1 MLIFFP
7 LFLCLLDLQCPQ
19 CGKRFRQIPHLR
31 DHERLHSD
39 ERPFVCS
46 VCGRSFVLA
55 ARLAE
60 HARTHSGDKPYSCP
74 LCDRTFRSLSNLGK
88 HRKTHAQVSPAT
100 TARSFGLSS
109 KLTHPMGAASEEAV
123 VGLAEGEAQALV
135 LPAMGEGQAA
145 VHTILLLHS
154 QPGSA
159 PTFAALPLGEPSA
172 APSSSSSSSSLAI
185 SSPTPSPSAPL
196 VLMHPSVALG
206 DGHPEQLGPVVS
218 HAIEVIVT
226 ETGE

>member
-1 MLIFFP
+1 M
-7 LFLCLLDLQCPQ
+7 
-19 CGKRFRQIPHLR
+19 
-31 DHERLHSD
+31 
-39 ERPFVCS
+39 CS

-88 HRKTHAQVSPAT
+88 HRKTHAQVSPVT
-100 TARSFGLSS
+100 TARSFTLSS
-109 KLTHPMGAASEEAV
+109 KLTHPMGTAGEAV
-123 VGLAEGEAQALV
+123 VGVAEGEAQALV
-135 LPAMGEGQAA
+135 LPAVGEGQTA

-159 PTFAALPLGEPSA
+159 PAFAALPLGESSA
-172 APSSSSSSSSLAI
+172 APSSS

-206 DGHPEQLGPVVS
+206 DGHPGQLGPVMS

>member
-1 MLIFFP
+1 MLMFFFL
-7 LFLCLLDLQCPQ
+7 LFLCHLDLQCPQ

-60 HARTHSGDKPYSCP
+60 HARTHSGDKPYSCL

-88 HRKTHAQVSPAT
+88 HRKTHAQSPT
-100 TARSFGLSS
+100 STARSLTLSS
-109 KLTHPMGAASEEAV
+109 KLTHPMGTASEAAAAV
-123 VGLAEGEAQALV
+123 VGVAEGEAQALV

-154 QPGSA
+154 QPGST
-159 PTFAALPLGEPSA
+159 PTFTALPLGDPSA
-172 APSSSSSSSSLAI
+172 APSSSSSPAL

-206 DGHPEQLGPVVS
+206 DGHSEQLGPVVS
-218 HAIEVIVT
+218 HAFEVIVT

>member
-1 MLIFFP
+1 M
-7 LFLCLLDLQCPQ
+7 
-19 CGKRFRQIPHLR
+19 
-31 DHERLHSD
+31 
-39 ERPFVCS
+39 CS

-88 HRKTHAQVSPAT
+88 HRKTHAQVAPASA
-100 TARSFGLSS
+100 ARSFTLSS
-109 KLTHPMGAASEEAV
+109 KLTHPTGTASEAAAV
-123 VGLAEGEAQALV
+123 VGMGVPEGEAQALV
-135 LPAMGEGQAA
+135 LPAVGEGQAA

-159 PTFAALPLGEPSA
+159 PAFAALPLGESSA
-172 APSSSSSSSSLAI
+172 VPPPSSASSSASPAL
-185 SSPTPSPSAPL
+185 SSPTPSPSTPL

-206 DGHPEQLGPVVS
+206 DGHPGQLGPVVS
-218 HAIEVIVT
+218 HAIEVIVA